1 MMEPEVNLNESE
13 KKPEVKE
20 RKKPGPKPKP
30 KLDDAAVETTKVET
44 TEKADLETAEK
55 SETKTA
61 EKINLNVDTAEPV
74 ARSSVETANEL
85 ETNEGEVADTQTDK
99 PNAHLPV
106 GSIIATHGRAIV
118 IHKYANLSDIGIRHS
133 GVVRVVENNN
143 GVCWVRYMVSG
154 FGPCMGY
161 IHEDKLNKYMK

>member
-1 MMEPEVNLNESE
+1 MMEPEVNLNESAE
-13 KKPEVKE
+13 KTEVKE

-30 KLDDAAVETTKVET
+30 KLDK
-44 TEKADLETAEK
+44 TEVETAEK
-55 SETKTA
+55 ADPKTTEKPEIETA
-61 EKINLNVDTAEPV
+61 EKDNLNVDTAEP
-74 ARSSVETANEL
+74 AAGSSVETVNKP
-85 ETNEGEVADTQTDK
+85 ETNEGEVAGTQTDK
-99 PNAHLPV
+99 PNEHLPV

-161 IHEDKLNKYMK
+161 IHEDKLNRYMK

>member
-1 MMEPEVNLNESE
+1 MMEPEVNLNESAE
-13 KKPEVKE
+13 KTEVKE

-30 KLDDAAVETTKVET
+30 KLDK
-44 TEKADLETAEK
+44 TEVETAEK
-55 SETKTA
+55 ADPRTTEKPEIKTA
-61 EKINLNVDTAEPV
+61 EKANLNVGTAEPV
-74 ARSSVETANEL
+74 AGSSVETSNEP

-99 PNAHLPV
+99 PNVHLPV

>member
-1 MMEPEVNLNESE
+1 MMEPEVNLNESAE
-13 KKPEVKE
+13 KTEVKE

-30 KLDDAAVETTKVET
+30 KLDKTAVETA
-44 TEKADLETAEK
+44 EKADLGTTKKPEIETAEK
-55 SETKTA
+55 S
-61 EKINLNVDTAEPV
+61 NPNVDTAEHV
-74 ARSSVETANEL
+74 AESSVETVNEP
-85 ETNEGEVADTQTDK
+85 ETNEGEVADIQTDK
-99 PNAHLPV
+99 PNEHLPV

>member
-1 MMEPEVNLNESE
+1 MMEPEVNLNESAE
-13 KKPEVKE
+13 KTEVKE

-30 KLDDAAVETTKVET
+30 KLDKTAVATAEKVDLET
-44 TEKADLETAEK
+44 TEKPEIETAK
-55 SETKTA
+55 KA
-61 EKINLNVDTAEPV
+61 DPNVDTAEHV
-74 ARSSVETANEL
+74 AGSSVEAVNEP

-99 PNAHLPV
+99 PNEHLPV

>member
-1 MMEPEVNLNESE
+1 MMEPEVNLNESAE
-13 KKPEVKE
+13 KTEVKE

-30 KLDDAAVETTKVET
+30 KLDKAEVETA
-44 TEKADLETAEK
+44 EKADLETAEK
-55 SETKTA
+55 PEIETA
-61 EKINLNVDTAEPV
+61 EKANLNVDTAEHV
-74 ARSSVETANEL
+74 AGSSVEAANEP

-99 PNAHLPV
+99 PNEHLPV

>member
-1 MMEPEVNLNESE
+1 MMEPEVNLNESAE
-13 KKPEVKE
+13 KTEVKE

-30 KLDDAAVETTKVET
+30 KLDKTAVATAEKVDLET
-44 TEKADLETAEK
+44 TEKPEIETAEK
-55 SETKTA
+55 SS
-61 EKINLNVDTAEPV
+61 LNVDTAEPV
-74 ARSSVETANEL
+74 VESSVEVVNEP

-99 PNAHLPV
+99 PNEHLPV

>member
-1 MMEPEVNLNESE
+1 MMEPEVNLNESAE
-13 KKPEVKE
+13 KTEVKE

-30 KLDDAAVETTKVET
+30 KLDKTEVEAA
-44 TEKADLETAEK
+44 EKADLETTEKPEIETAEK
-55 SETKTA
+55 S
-61 EKINLNVDTAEPV
+61 NLNVDTSEPV
-74 ARSSVETANEL
+74 ERPSLETGD
-85 ETNEGEVADTQTDK
+85 ETNEGEVADTQTEK
-99 PNAHLPV
+99 PNEHLPV

>member
-1 MMEPEVNLNESE
+1 MMEPEVNLNESAE
-13 KKPEVKE
+13 KTEVKE

-30 KLDDAAVETTKVET
+30 KLDKTAV
-44 TEKADLETAEK
+44 ATAEK
-55 SETKTA
+55 SELEAT
-61 EKINLNVDTAEPV
+61 EKPEIETTEKSSLNVDTAEP
-74 ARSSVETANEL
+74 ASESSVEVVNEP

-99 PNAHLPV
+99 PNEHLPV

>member
-44 TEKADLETAEK
+44 AEKADLETAEK
-55 SETKTA
+55 PEIETA
-61 EKINLNVDTAEPV
+61 EKSNLNVDTAEPV
-74 ARSSVETANEL
+74 AGSSVETANEP
-85 ETNEGEVADTQTDK
+85 ETNEREVADTQTDK

>member
-1 MMEPEVNLNESE
+1 MEPEVNLNESAE
-13 KKPEVKE
+13 KTEVKE

-30 KLDDAAVETTKVET
+30 KLDKAAVETA
-44 TEKADLETAEK
+44 EKADLETTEKPEIETAEK
-55 SETKTA
+55 S
-61 EKINLNVDTAEPV
+61 NPNVDTAEPV
-74 ARSSVETANEL
+74 VESSVEVVNEP
-85 ETNEGEVADTQTDK
+85 ETNEGEVADNQADE
-99 PNAHLPV
+99 PNEHLPV

>member
-1 MMEPEVNLNESE
+1 MMEPEVNLNESAE
-13 KKPEVKE
+13 KTEVKE

-30 KLDDAAVETTKVET
+30 KLDKAEVETAEKANLKT
-44 TEKADLETAEK
+44 TEKPEIETAEK
-55 SETKTA
+55 S
-61 EKINLNVDTAEPV
+61 NLNVDTAEP
-74 ARSSVETANEL
+74 
-85 ETNEGEVADTQTDK
+85 ETNEGEAADTQTDK
-99 PNAHLPV
+99 PNEHLPV

>member
-1 MMEPEVNLNESE
+1 MMEPEVNLNESAE
-13 KKPEVKE
+13 KPEVKE

-30 KLDDAAVETTKVET
+30 KLDKAEAETKAEVET
-44 TEKADLETAEK
+44 TEKADTAVPTAETAVEAVNVP
-55 SETKTA
+55 ETSKA
-61 EKINLNVDTAEPV
+61 D
-74 ARSSVETANEL
+74 
-85 ETNEGEVADTQTDK
+85 VADIKLDE
-99 PNAHLPV
+99 PNEHLPV

>member
-1 MMEPEVNLNESE
+1 MMEPEVNLNESAE
-13 KKPEVKE
+13 KTEVKE

-30 KLDDAAVETTKVET
+30 KLDKTEAGTA
-44 TEKADLETAEK
+44 EKADLETTEKPEIETTEK
-55 SETKTA
+55 SS
-61 EKINLNVDTAEPV
+61 LNVDTAEP
-74 ARSSVETANEL
+74 ASESSVEVVNEP

-99 PNAHLPV
+99 PNEHLPV

>member
-1 MMEPEVNLNESE
+1 MMEPEVNLNESAE
-13 KKPEVKE
+13 KTEVKE
-20 RKKPGPKPKP
+20 RTKPGPKPKP
-30 KLDDAAVETTKVET
+30 KLDKAAVETA
-44 TEKADLETAEK
+44 EKADLETTEKPEIETAEK
-55 SETKTA
+55 S
-61 EKINLNVDTAEPV
+61 NPNVDTAEHV
-74 ARSSVETANEL
+74 AESSVETVNEP
-85 ETNEGEVADTQTDK
+85 ETNEGEVADIQTDK

-161 IHEDKLNKYMK
+161 IHEDKLNKFMK

>member
-1 MMEPEVNLNESE
+1 MMEPEVNLNESAE
-13 KKPEVKE
+13 KTEVKE

-30 KLDDAAVETTKVET
+30 KLD
-44 TEKADLETAEK
+44 KAEVETAEK
-55 SETKTA
+55 A
-61 EKINLNVDTAEPV
+61 NPNVDTAEPV
-74 ARSSVETANEL
+74 AGSSVETTNEP

-99 PNAHLPV
+99 PNEHLPV

>member
-1 MMEPEVNLNESE
+1 MMEPEVNLNESAE
-13 KKPEVKE
+13 KAEVKE

-30 KLDDAAVETTKVET
+30 KLDKTAVETA
-44 TEKADLETAEK
+44 EKADLKTTEKPEIETAEK
-55 SETKTA
+55 D
-61 EKINLNVDTAEPV
+61 NLNVDTAEP
-74 ARSSVETANEL
+74 AAGSSEETANEP

-143 GVCWVRYMVSG
+143 GVCLVRYMVSG

>member
-1 MMEPEVNLNESE
+1 MMEPEVNLNESG
-13 KKPEVKE
+13 KTPEVKE

-30 KLDDAAVETTKVET
+30 KLDKAEVETTKP
-44 TEKADLETAEK
+44 ETAEK
-55 SETKTA
+55 AEPETA
-61 EKINLNVDTAEPV
+61 EKPEIETVEEADLNVDTAEPV
-74 ARSSVETANEL
+74 VESSVETANEP
-85 ETNEGEVADTQTDK
+85 ETNEDEVACTQADK

>member
-1 MMEPEVNLNESE
+1 MMEPEVNLNESAE
-13 KKPEVKE
+13 KTEVKE

-30 KLDDAAVETTKVET
+30 KLDK
-44 TEKADLETAEK
+44 TEVETAEK
-55 SETKTA
+55 ADPKTTEKPEIETA
-61 EKINLNVDTAEPV
+61 EKANLNVDTAEPV
-74 ARSSVETANEL
+74 AGSSVETVDKP

>member
-1 MMEPEVNLNESE
+1 MMEPEVNLNESAE
-13 KKPEVKE
+13 KTEVKE

-30 KLDDAAVETTKVET
+30 KLDK
-44 TEKADLETAEK
+44 TEVETAEK
-55 SETKTA
+55 ADPKTTEKPEIKTA
-61 EKINLNVDTAEPV
+61 EKANLNVDTAEP
-74 ARSSVETANEL
+74 AAGSSVETSNEP

-143 GVCWVRYMVSG
+143 GICWVRYMVSG

>member
-1 MMEPEVNLNESE
+1 MMEPEVNLNESTE
-13 KKPEVKE
+13 KTEVKE

-30 KLDDAAVETTKVET
+30 KLDKAEVETTKVET
-44 TEKADLETAEK
+44 AEKSKPETAEK
-55 SETKTA
+55 PEIETVDEA
-61 EKINLNVDTAEPV
+61 DLNVDTAEPV
-74 ARSSVETANEL
+74 AESSVEAVNEPV
-85 ETNEGEVADTQTDK
+85 TNEGEVADTQADE
-99 PNAHLPV
+99 PNEHLPV

>member
-1 MMEPEVNLNESE
+1 MMEPEVNLNESAE
-13 KKPEVKE
+13 KTEVKE

-30 KLDDAAVETTKVET
+30 KLDKTAVATAEKVDLET
-44 TEKADLETAEK
+44 TEKPEIETAEK
-55 SETKTA
+55 SS
-61 EKINLNVDTAEPV
+61 LNVDTAEP
-74 ARSSVETANEL
+74 ASEFSVEVVNEP

-99 PNAHLPV
+99 PNEHLPV

-143 GVCWVRYMVSG
+143 GICWVRYMVSG

>member
-1 MMEPEVNLNESE
+1 MMEPEVNLNESVE
-13 KKPEVKE
+13 KPEVKE

-30 KLDDAAVETTKVET
+30 KLEEAAVKAA
-44 TEKADLETAEK
+44 EKADTAV
-55 SETKTA
+55 S
-61 EKINLNVDTAEPV
+61 TAEPAV
-74 ARSSVETANEL
+74 ESSVEAANVP
-85 ETNEGEVADTQTDK
+85 ETSKADVADIK
-99 PNAHLPV
+99 PDEPNKHLPV
-106 GSIIATHGRAIV
+106 GSIIATHGRAII

>member
-1 MMEPEVNLNESE
+1 MMEPEVNLNESAE
-13 KKPEVKE
+13 KTEVKE

-30 KLDDAAVETTKVET
+30 KLDKTAVETA
-44 TEKADLETAEK
+44 EKADLETAEK
-55 SETKTA
+55 PEIETA
-61 EKINLNVDTAEPV
+61 EKADLNVDTAEPV
-74 ARSSVETANEL
+74 VESSVEVVNEP
-85 ETNEGEVADTQTDK
+85 ETNEGEVADTQAEK
-99 PNAHLPV
+99 PNEHLPV

>member
-1 MMEPEVNLNESE
+1 MMEPEVNLNESAE
-13 KKPEVKE
+13 KTEVKE

-30 KLDDAAVETTKVET
+30 KLDKTAVATAEKVDLET
-44 TEKADLETAEK
+44 TEKPEIETAEK
-55 SETKTA
+55 SS
-61 EKINLNVDTAEPV
+61 LNVDTAEP
-74 ARSSVETANEL
+74 ASESSVEVVNEP

-99 PNAHLPV
+99 PNEHLPV

>member
-1 MMEPEVNLNESE
+1 MMEPEVNLNESAE
-13 KKPEVKE
+13 KTEVKE

-30 KLDDAAVETTKVET
+30 KLDKAAVETA
-44 TEKADLETAEK
+44 EKADLETTEKPEIETAEK
-55 SETKTA
+55 S
-61 EKINLNVDTAEPV
+61 NPNVDTAEHV
-74 ARSSVETANEL
+74 AESSVETVNEP
-85 ETNEGEVADTQTDK
+85 ETNEGEVADIQTDK

>member
-1 MMEPEVNLNESE
+1 MMEPEVNLNESAE
-13 KKPEVKE
+13 KTEVKE

-30 KLDDAAVETTKVET
+30 KLDKAAVETA
-44 TEKADLETAEK
+44 EKADLETTEK
-55 SETKTA
+55 PEIETA
-61 EKINLNVDTAEPV
+61 EKANLNVGTAEPV
-74 ARSSVETANEL
+74 AGSSVETANEP

-99 PNAHLPV
+99 PNEHLPV

>member
-30 KLDDAAVETTKVET
+30 KLDKAEVETTKVET
-44 TEKADLETAEK
+44 AEKSKPETAEK
-55 SETKTA
+55 PEIETVDEA
-61 EKINLNVDTAEPV
+61 DLNVDTAEP
-74 ARSSVETANEL
+74 AAESSVEAVNEP
-85 ETNEGEVADTQTDK
+85 ETNEGEVADTQAEK
-99 PNAHLPV
+99 PSEHLPV
-106 GSIIATHGRAIV
+106 GSIIATHGRSIV

>member
-1 MMEPEVNLNESE
+1 MMEPEVNLNESTE
-13 KKPEVKE
+13 KTEVKE

-30 KLDDAAVETTKVET
+30 KLD
-44 TEKADLETAEK
+44 KAEVETAEK
-55 SETKTA
+55 SELEAT
-61 EKINLNVDTAEPV
+61 EKPEIETTEKSSLNVDIAEP
-74 ARSSVETANEL
+74 ASESSVEVVNEP

-99 PNAHLPV
+99 PNEHLPV

-118 IHKYANLSDIGIRHS
+118 IHKHANLSDIGIRHS

-161 IHEDKLNKYMK
+161 VHEDKLNKYMK

>member
-1 MMEPEVNLNESE
+1 MMEPEVNFNKSAE
-13 KKPEVKE
+13 KPEVKE

-30 KLDDAAVETTKVET
+30 KLD
-44 TEKADLETAEK
+44 KADLETTEK
-55 SETKTA
+55 PEVETA
-61 EKINLNVDTAEPV
+61 EKADTAVPTAEPV
-74 ARSSVETANEL
+74 VDSSAESSVEAVNVL
-85 ETNEGEVADTQTDK
+85 ETSKADVAVTKLDEPNE
-99 PNAHLPV
+99 HLPV

>member
-1 MMEPEVNLNESE
+1 MMEPEVNLNESAE
-13 KKPEVKE
+13 KTEVKE

-30 KLDDAAVETTKVET
+30 KLDKAEVETTKVET
-44 TEKADLETAEK
+44 TEKPEIETVEKAD
-55 SETKTA
+55 
-61 EKINLNVDTAEPV
+61 LNVDTAEPV
-74 ARSSVETANEL
+74 VESSVEVVNEP
-85 ETNEGEVADTQTDK
+85 ETNEGEVADTQAEK
-99 PNAHLPV
+99 PNEHLPV
-106 GSIIATHGRAIV
+106 GAIIATHGRAIV

>member
-1 MMEPEVNLNESE
+1 MMEPEVNLNESTE
-13 KKPEVKE
+13 KTEVKE

-30 KLDDAAVETTKVET
+30 KLDKTAVATAEKV
-44 TEKADLETAEK
+44 DLETAEK
-55 SETKTA
+55 PEIETA
-61 EKINLNVDTAEPV
+61 EKSNLNVDTAEPV
-74 ARSSVETANEL
+74 ADSSVETANEP

-99 PNAHLPV
+99 PNVHLPV

>member
-1 MMEPEVNLNESE
+1 MMEPEVNLNESAE
-13 KKPEVKE
+13 KTEVKE

-30 KLDDAAVETTKVET
+30 KLDKAAVETA
-44 TEKADLETAEK
+44 EKADLETTENPEIETAEK
-55 SETKTA
+55 SNPK
-61 EKINLNVDTAEPV
+61 VDTAEHV
-74 ARSSVETANEL
+74 ARSSVETDNEP

-99 PNAHLPV
+99 PNEHLPV

>member
-1 MMEPEVNLNESE
+1 MMEPEVNLNESAE
-13 KKPEVKE
+13 KPEVKE

-30 KLDDAAVETTKVET
+30 KLDKAEVETTKVET
-44 TEKADLETAEK
+44 TEKPEIETVEKAD
-55 SETKTA
+55 
-61 EKINLNVDTAEPV
+61 LNVDTAEPV
-74 ARSSVETANEL
+74 VESFVGAADVPEISKVD
-85 ETNEGEVADTQTDK
+85 VADIKPDK
-99 PNAHLPV
+99 PNEHLPV

>member
-13 KKPEVKE
+13 KTPEVKE

-30 KLDDAAVETTKVET
+30 KLDKAEVETTKVET
-44 TEKADLETAEK
+44 AEKSKPETTEKPEIETVEKADLNA
-55 SETKTA
+55 
-61 EKINLNVDTAEPV
+61 DTAEPV
-74 ARSSVETANEL
+74 VESSVEVVDKP
-85 ETNEGEVADTQTDK
+85 ETNEGEVADTRTEK
-99 PNAHLPV
+99 PNEHLSV
-106 GSIIATHGRAIV
+106 GSIIATHGRSIV

>member
-44 TEKADLETAEK
+44 TEKPKIETVEEAD
-55 SETKTA
+55 
-61 EKINLNVDTAEPV
+61 LNVDTAEP
-74 ARSSVETANEL
+74 AAESSVEAVNEPV
-85 ETNEGEVADTQTDK
+85 TNEGEVADTQADE
-99 PNAHLPV
+99 PNEHLPV

>member
-1 MMEPEVNLNESE
+1 MMEPEVNLNESTE
-13 KKPEVKE
+13 KTEVKE

-30 KLDDAAVETTKVET
+30 KLDK
-44 TEKADLETAEK
+44 TEVETAEK
-55 SETKTA
+55 SDLKTTEKPEIETA
-61 EKINLNVDTAEPV
+61 EKANLNVDTSEPAAE
-74 ARSSVETANEL
+74 SSVEAVNEP

-99 PNAHLPV
+99 PDEHLPV

-118 IHKYANLSDIGIRHS
+118 IYKYANLSDIGIRHS

>member
-30 KLDDAAVETTKVET
+30 KLDDVAVETTKVET
-44 TEKADLETAEK
+44 AEKADLETTEKPEIETAEK
-55 SETKTA
+55 S
-61 EKINLNVDTAEPV
+61 NPNVDTAEP
-74 ARSSVETANEL
+74 AAESSVEAVNEPK
-85 ETNEGEVADTQTDK
+85 TSEGEVADTQTDK
-99 PNAHLPV
+99 LNEHLPV

-161 IHEDKLNKYMK
+161 IHEDKLNRYMK